1 MKALTVFILLFVFC
15 PTSYSSGNVAK
26 TDRIKELKDKV
37 LDRKLQ
43 LNLVRELIKRENL
56 DTQYP
61 VISFNFN
68 NKMSSRYLL
77 VSLEYFVDE
86 SKVYSVYN
94 DLSKLGD
101 AASVNEKKI
110 ESYNLNLS
118 PGKHS
123 IRVVAVY
130 NGNDTGVFSYLSD
143 YKVRSEGSV
152 EIEVKQ
158 GEDIKLDVVGFEKGG
173 LFTDFKERPGI
184 KISVR

>member
-1 MKALTVFILLFVFC
+1 MKALTVFILVFSMF
-15 PTSYSSGNVAK
+15 PLSHASDKVAK

-61 VISFNFN
+61 VLSFHFN

-94 DLSKLGD
+94 DLNKLGN
-101 AASVNEKKI
+101 AEKVNDKKI
-110 ESYNLNLS
+110 ENYNLNLS

-123 IRVVAVY
+123 VRVVAVY

-152 EIEVKQ
+152 EIEVKR